1 MANELAIGL
10 VIGATLRGVGSAFG
24 EVTKHITN
32 LNTRISIAERQQQRL
47 GRTISR
53 AFSDSS
59 RDVGTLKK
67 RYDQLGEAI
76 KKAEKSQIKLNQAL
90 SAQKKH
96 SEKRQEIRGQF
107 FETGAHAMA
116 MGMPVWSSI
125 KTYID
130 QEESQNNLKIAM
142 MKADGTFGQFN
153 EISKI
158 AGDLG
163 RDLPGTRKD
172 FYNLAQALKKQGI
185 SDQVLLG
192 GALKT
197 SAELNVL
204 LDMDQFAGGEFLAK
218 FIESHGLKENELGSA
233 ADYLQRAMFAGGL
246 SKEQMYESMKY
257 YAPKLNSLG
266 LTGADNTEKVLAIEA
281 LAGQRGLEGST
292 FGTGFNMMLTRMNKG
307 PEMLRQAKKGMK
319 AEAREMLDSVGI
331 EFNFWD
337 KKGKFKG
344 IEGMLSEM
352 EKFEKI
358 RAKYGDKG
366 VDLVANELFGIEGG
380 RLADILAQKGKKGL
394 EEMLTKMREQASLQ
408 ERINQKTATL
418 GAALEQLGG
427 VWESAVGTFGSAFA
441 QDIKEFANVAQAF
454 IENTLTPWIEK
465 NKGLIKTSIG
475 IVGGFVGIKMGIL
488 AATYGFNLF
497 MSPFKA
503 IAVFGAKVNSVF
515 NMIRLAR
522 FSGAA
527 TSVSMLGTAFA
538 KAKTAV
544 VWLSRALLTNPIG
557 LAVMG
562 IATAALFIY
571 QYWKPLKA
579 FFSGFIDGVSQGLA
593 PLKPTIESIG
603 SAFSSIWNGLSPIV
617 SPVLDF
623 FRNLFSLEQ
632 VAEGGARSVGEAVGL
647 FIGNAISTVANLI
660 STAWGSVT
668 TFFSNLWTTLS
679 TSVTQFISTIGQ
691 TILNFNP
698 LPLFQTAFSTVMSWF
713 GIDLP
718 MQFSNFGK
726 NIIDGLV
733 NGISNAW
740 NLAKEKVSELG
751 NGIKGWFAEKLGIHS
766 PSRVFKGYGVNVV
779 EGLVIGMDKA
789 QPLATEASQHLSNAV
804 TFEPVLNTVETMFK
818 PTLIKEKGFFGSLW
832 DDIQFG
838 ANMVGNLL
846 GLNQP
851 TDLRTPSFNP
861 QAKDGG
867 LFADYQPLNRNEVSN
882 TATTH
887 NQGITVHF
895 SPNITI
901 SGSAPAPDLKEQ
913 LLQAL
918 NDPAMLYGLEQLLN
932 RVNDQFGR
940 RAY

>member
-522 FSGAA
+522 FGGAA

-571 QYWKPLKA
+571 QYWEPIKG
-579 FFSGFIDGVSQGLA
+579 FFL
-593 PLKPTIESIG
+593 
-603 SAFSSIWNGLSPIV
+603 
-617 SPVLDF
+617 
-623 FRNLFSLEQ
+623 
-632 VAEGGARSVGEAVGL
+632 
-647 FIGNAISTVANLI
+647 
-660 STAWGSVT
+660 
-668 TFFSNLWTTLS
+668 NLWTTIKPYFDNFSQFVSNLWNGISGIWSSVWGGISNWFSGLWENLKSLFSGNFSALGNIILS
-679 TSVTQFISTIGQ
+679 
-691 TILNFNP
+691 FNP
-698 LPLFQTAFSTVMSWF
+698 LALFTTIFTSVLNWF

-718 MQFSNFGK
+718 AKFSNFGK

-751 NGIKGWFAEKLGIHS
+751 SGIKGWFAEKLGIHS

-818 PTLIKEKGFFGSLW
+818 PTLSKEKGFFGSLW

-867 LFADYQPLNRNEVSN
+867 LFADYQPLNRNEVAN

-901 SGSAPAPDLKEQ
+901 TGSTPASDLKEQ

>member
-1 MANELAIGL
+1 
-10 VIGATLRGVGSAFG
+10 
-24 EVTKHITN
+24 
-32 LNTRISIAERQQQRL
+32 
-47 GRTISR
+47 
-53 AFSDSS
+53 
-59 RDVGTLKK
+59 
-67 RYDQLGEAI
+67 
-76 KKAEKSQIKLNQAL
+76 
-90 SAQKKH
+90 
-96 SEKRQEIRGQF
+96 
-107 FETGAHAMA
+107 MA

-522 FSGAA
+522 FGGAA

-571 QYWKPLKA
+571 QYWEPIKG
-579 FFSGFIDGVSQGLA
+579 FFL
-593 PLKPTIESIG
+593 
-603 SAFSSIWNGLSPIV
+603 
-617 SPVLDF
+617 
-623 FRNLFSLEQ
+623 
-632 VAEGGARSVGEAVGL
+632 
-647 FIGNAISTVANLI
+647 
-660 STAWGSVT
+660 
-668 TFFSNLWTTLS
+668 NLWTTIKPYFDNFSQFVSNLWNGISGIWSSVWGGISNWFSGLWENLKSLFSGNFSALGNIILS
-679 TSVTQFISTIGQ
+679 
-691 TILNFNP
+691 FNP
-698 LPLFQTAFSTVMSWF
+698 LALFTTIFNSVLTWF

-718 MQFSNFGK
+718 AKFSGFGQ

-733 NGISNAW
+733 GGISNAW

-751 NGIKGWFAEKLGIHS
+751 SGIKGWFAEKLGIHS

-804 TFEPVLNTVETMFK
+804 TFEPVLNTIETMFK
-818 PTLIKEKGFFGSLW
+818 PTLSKEKGFFGSLW

-867 LFADYQPLNRNEVSN
+867 LFADYQPLNRNEVAN

-901 SGSAPAPDLKEQ
+901 TGSAPASDLKEQ

>member
-522 FSGAA
+522 FGGAA

-571 QYWKPLKA
+571 QYWEPIKG
-579 FFSGFIDGVSQGLA
+579 FFL
-593 PLKPTIESIG
+593 
-603 SAFSSIWNGLSPIV
+603 
-617 SPVLDF
+617 
-623 FRNLFSLEQ
+623 
-632 VAEGGARSVGEAVGL
+632 
-647 FIGNAISTVANLI
+647 
-660 STAWGSVT
+660 
-668 TFFSNLWTTLS
+668 NLWTTIKPYFDNFSQFVSNLWNGISGIWSSVWGGISNWFSGLWENLKSLFSGNFSALGNIILS
-679 TSVTQFISTIGQ
+679 
-691 TILNFNP
+691 FNP
-698 LPLFQTAFSTVMSWF
+698 LALFTTIFNSVLNWF

-733 NGISNAW
+733 GGISNAW

-751 NGIKGWFAEKLGIHS
+751 SGIKGWFAEKLGIHS

-818 PTLIKEKGFFGSLW
+818 PTLSKEKGFFGSLW

-867 LFADYQPLNRNEVSN
+867 LFADYQPLNRNEVAN

-901 SGSAPAPDLKEQ
+901 TGSTPAPDLKEQ

>member
-522 FSGAA
+522 FGGAA

-571 QYWKPLKA
+571 QYWEPIKG
-579 FFSGFIDGVSQGLA
+579 FFL
-593 PLKPTIESIG
+593 
-603 SAFSSIWNGLSPIV
+603 
-617 SPVLDF
+617 
-623 FRNLFSLEQ
+623 
-632 VAEGGARSVGEAVGL
+632 
-647 FIGNAISTVANLI
+647 
-660 STAWGSVT
+660 
-668 TFFSNLWTTLS
+668 NLWTTIKPYFDNFSQFVSNLWNGISGIWSSVWGGISNWLVGLWENLKSLFSGNFSALGNIILS
-679 TSVTQFISTIGQ
+679 
-691 TILNFNP
+691 FNP
-698 LPLFQTAFSTVMSWF
+698 LALFTTIFNSVLTWF

-718 MQFSNFGK
+718 AKFSGFGQ

-733 NGISNAW
+733 GGISNAW

-804 TFEPVLNTVETMFK
+804 TFEPVLNTVETIFK
-818 PTLIKEKGFFGSLW
+818 PTLSKEKGFFGSLW

-867 LFADYQPLNRNEVSN
+867 LFADYQPLNRNEVAN

-901 SGSAPAPDLKEQ
+901 TGSTPASDLKEQ

>member
-1 MANELAIGL
+1 M
-10 VIGATLRGVGSAFG
+10 VS
-24 EVTKHITN
+24 
-32 LNTRISIAERQQQRL
+32 
-47 GRTISR
+47 
-53 AFSDSS
+53 
-59 RDVGTLKK
+59 
-67 RYDQLGEAI
+67 
-76 KKAEKSQIKLNQAL
+76 
-90 SAQKKH
+90 
-96 SEKRQEIRGQF
+96 
-107 FETGAHAMA
+107 
-116 MGMPVWSSI
+116 
-125 KTYID
+125 
-130 QEESQNNLKIAM
+130 
-142 MKADGTFGQFN
+142 
-153 EISKI
+153 
-158 AGDLG
+158 
-163 RDLPGTRKD
+163 
-172 FYNLAQALKKQGI
+172 
-185 SDQVLLG
+185 
-192 GALKT
+192 
-197 SAELNVL
+197 
-204 LDMDQFAGGEFLAK
+204 
-218 FIESHGLKENELGSA
+218 
-233 ADYLQRAMFAGGL
+233 
-246 SKEQMYESMKY
+246 
-257 YAPKLNSLG
+257 KLNSLG

-522 FSGAA
+522 FGGAA

-571 QYWKPLKA
+571 QYWEPIKG
-579 FFSGFIDGVSQGLA
+579 FFL
-593 PLKPTIESIG
+593 
-603 SAFSSIWNGLSPIV
+603 
-617 SPVLDF
+617 
-623 FRNLFSLEQ
+623 
-632 VAEGGARSVGEAVGL
+632 
-647 FIGNAISTVANLI
+647 
-660 STAWGSVT
+660 
-668 TFFSNLWTTLS
+668 NLWTTIKPYFDNFSQFVSDLWNGISGIWSSVWGGISNWLVGLWENLKSLFSGNFSALGNIILS
-679 TSVTQFISTIGQ
+679 
-691 TILNFNP
+691 FNP
-698 LPLFQTAFSTVMSWF
+698 LALFTTIFNSVLNWF

-718 MQFSNFGK
+718 AKFSGFGQ

-733 NGISNAW
+733 GGISNAW

-751 NGIKGWFAEKLGIHS
+751 SGIKGWFAEKLGIHS

-818 PTLIKEKGFFGSLW
+818 PTLSKEKGFFGSLW

-867 LFADYQPLNRNEVSN
+867 LFADYQPLNRNEVAN

-901 SGSAPAPDLKEQ
+901 TGSTPASDLKEQ

>member
-522 FSGAA
+522 FGGAA

-571 QYWKPLKA
+571 QYWEPIKG
-579 FFSGFIDGVSQGLA
+579 FFL
-593 PLKPTIESIG
+593 
-603 SAFSSIWNGLSPIV
+603 
-617 SPVLDF
+617 
-623 FRNLFSLEQ
+623 
-632 VAEGGARSVGEAVGL
+632 
-647 FIGNAISTVANLI
+647 
-660 STAWGSVT
+660 
-668 TFFSNLWTTLS
+668 NLWTTIKPYFDNFSQFVSNLWNGISGIWSSVWGGISNWLVGLWENLKSLFSGNFSALGNIILS
-679 TSVTQFISTIGQ
+679 
-691 TILNFNP
+691 FNP
-698 LPLFQTAFSTVMSWF
+698 LALFTTIFNSVLTWF

-718 MQFSNFGK
+718 AKFSGFGQ

-733 NGISNAW
+733 GGISNAW

-751 NGIKGWFAEKLGIHS
+751 SGIKGWFAEKLGIHS

-818 PTLIKEKGFFGSLW
+818 PTLSKEKGFFGSLW

-867 LFADYQPLNRNEVSN
+867 LFADYQPLNRNEVAN

-901 SGSAPAPDLKEQ
+901 TGSTPASDLKEQ

>member
-522 FSGAA
+522 FGGAA

-571 QYWKPLKA
+571 QYWEPIKG
-579 FFSGFIDGVSQGLA
+579 FFL
-593 PLKPTIESIG
+593 
-603 SAFSSIWNGLSPIV
+603 
-617 SPVLDF
+617 
-623 FRNLFSLEQ
+623 
-632 VAEGGARSVGEAVGL
+632 
-647 FIGNAISTVANLI
+647 
-660 STAWGSVT
+660 
-668 TFFSNLWTTLS
+668 NLWTTIKPYFDNFSQFVSNLWNGISGIWSSVWGGISNWFSGLWENLKSLFSGNFSALGNIILS
-679 TSVTQFISTIGQ
+679 
-691 TILNFNP
+691 FNP
-698 LPLFQTAFSTVMSWF
+698 LALFTTIFTSVLNWF

-718 MQFSNFGK
+718 AKFSGFGQ

-733 NGISNAW
+733 GGISNAW

-751 NGIKGWFAEKLGIHS
+751 SGIKGWFAEKLGIHS

-818 PTLIKEKGFFGSLW
+818 PTLSKEKGFFGSLW

-867 LFADYQPLNRNEVSN
+867 LFADYQPLNRNEVAN

-901 SGSAPAPDLKEQ
+901 TGSTPASDLKEQ

>member
-522 FSGAA
+522 FGGAA

-571 QYWKPLKA
+571 QYWEPIKG
-579 FFSGFIDGVSQGLA
+579 FFL
-593 PLKPTIESIG
+593 
-603 SAFSSIWNGLSPIV
+603 
-617 SPVLDF
+617 
-623 FRNLFSLEQ
+623 
-632 VAEGGARSVGEAVGL
+632 
-647 FIGNAISTVANLI
+647 
-660 STAWGSVT
+660 
-668 TFFSNLWTTLS
+668 NLWTTIKPYFDNFSQFVSDLWNGISGIWSSVWGGISNWLVGLWENLKSLFSGNFSALGNIILS
-679 TSVTQFISTIGQ
+679 
-691 TILNFNP
+691 FNP
-698 LPLFQTAFSTVMSWF
+698 LALFTTIFNSVLNWF

-718 MQFSNFGK
+718 AKFSGFGQ

-733 NGISNAW
+733 GGISNAW

-751 NGIKGWFAEKLGIHS
+751 SGIKGWFAEKLGIHS

-818 PTLIKEKGFFGSLW
+818 PTLSKEKGFFGSLW

-867 LFADYQPLNRNEVSN
+867 LFADYQPLNRNEVAN

-901 SGSAPAPDLKEQ
+901 TGSTPASDLKEQ

>member
-90 SAQKKH
+90 SAQKIH
-96 SEKRQEIRGQF
+96 SEKRQEIRGQL

-522 FSGAA
+522 FGGAA

-571 QYWKPLKA
+571 QYWEPIKG
-579 FFSGFIDGVSQGLA
+579 FFL
-593 PLKPTIESIG
+593 
-603 SAFSSIWNGLSPIV
+603 
-617 SPVLDF
+617 
-623 FRNLFSLEQ
+623 
-632 VAEGGARSVGEAVGL
+632 
-647 FIGNAISTVANLI
+647 
-660 STAWGSVT
+660 
-668 TFFSNLWTTLS
+668 NLWTTIKPYFDNFSQFVSNLWNGISGIWSSVWGGISNWFSGLWENLKSLFSGNFSALGNIILS
-679 TSVTQFISTIGQ
+679 
-691 TILNFNP
+691 FNP
-698 LPLFQTAFSTVMSWF
+698 LALFTTIFTSVLNWF

-718 MQFSNFGK
+718 AKFSNFGK

-751 NGIKGWFAEKLGIHS
+751 SGIKGWFAEKLGIHS

-818 PTLIKEKGFFGSLW
+818 PTLSKEKGFFGSLW

-867 LFADYQPLNRNEVSN
+867 LFADYQPLNRNEVAN

-901 SGSAPAPDLKEQ
+901 TGSTPASDLKEQ

>member
-522 FSGAA
+522 FGGAA

-571 QYWKPLKA
+571 QYWEPIKG
-579 FFSGFIDGVSQGLA
+579 FFL
-593 PLKPTIESIG
+593 
-603 SAFSSIWNGLSPIV
+603 
-617 SPVLDF
+617 
-623 FRNLFSLEQ
+623 
-632 VAEGGARSVGEAVGL
+632 
-647 FIGNAISTVANLI
+647 
-660 STAWGSVT
+660 
-668 TFFSNLWTTLS
+668 NLWTTIKPYFDNFSQFVSNLWNGISGIWSSVWGGISNWFSGLWENLKSLFSGNFSALGNIILS
-679 TSVTQFISTIGQ
+679 
-691 TILNFNP
+691 FNP
-698 LPLFQTAFSTVMSWF
+698 LALFTTIFTSVLNWF

-718 MQFSNFGK
+718 AKFSGFGQ

-733 NGISNAW
+733 GGISNAW

-751 NGIKGWFAEKLGIHS
+751 SGIKGWFAEKLGIHS

-818 PTLIKEKGFFGSLW
+818 PTLSKEKGFFGSLW

-867 LFADYQPLNRNEVSN
+867 LFADYQPLNRNEVAN

-901 SGSAPAPDLKEQ
+901 TGSTPASDLKEQ

-918 NDPAMLYGLEQLLN
+918 
-932 RVNDQFGR
+932 
-940 RAY
+940 

>member
-331 EFNFWD
+331 EFNFCD

-571 QYWKPLKA
+571 QYWEPIKG
-579 FFSGFIDGVSQGLA
+579 FFL
-593 PLKPTIESIG
+593 
-603 SAFSSIWNGLSPIV
+603 
-617 SPVLDF
+617 
-623 FRNLFSLEQ
+623 
-632 VAEGGARSVGEAVGL
+632 
-647 FIGNAISTVANLI
+647 
-660 STAWGSVT
+660 
-668 TFFSNLWTTLS
+668 NLWTTIKPYFDNFSQFVSNLWNGISGIWSSVWGGISNWFSGLWENLKSLFSGNFSALGNIILS
-679 TSVTQFISTIGQ
+679 
-691 TILNFNP
+691 FNP
-698 LPLFQTAFSTVMSWF
+698 LALFTTIFTSVLNWF

-718 MQFSNFGK
+718 AKFSNFGK

-804 TFEPVLNTVETMFK
+804 TFEPVLNTVETIFK

-861 QAKDGG
+861 QAKDSG

>member
-522 FSGAA
+522 FGGAA

-571 QYWKPLKA
+571 QYWEPIKG
-579 FFSGFIDGVSQGLA
+579 FFL
-593 PLKPTIESIG
+593 
-603 SAFSSIWNGLSPIV
+603 
-617 SPVLDF
+617 
-623 FRNLFSLEQ
+623 
-632 VAEGGARSVGEAVGL
+632 
-647 FIGNAISTVANLI
+647 
-660 STAWGSVT
+660 
-668 TFFSNLWTTLS
+668 NLWTTIKPYFDNFSQFVSNLWNGISGIWSSVWGGISNWFSGLWENLKSLFSGNFSALGNIILS
-679 TSVTQFISTIGQ
+679 
-691 TILNFNP
+691 FNP
-698 LPLFQTAFSTVMSWF
+698 LALFTTIFTSVLNWF

-740 NLAKEKVSELG
+740 NLAKEKVGELG

-804 TFEPVLNTVETMFK
+804 TFEPVLNTVETIFK

>member
-1 MANELAIGL
+1 
-10 VIGATLRGVGSAFG
+10 
-24 EVTKHITN
+24 
-32 LNTRISIAERQQQRL
+32 
-47 GRTISR
+47 
-53 AFSDSS
+53 
-59 RDVGTLKK
+59 
-67 RYDQLGEAI
+67 
-76 KKAEKSQIKLNQAL
+76 
-90 SAQKKH
+90 
-96 SEKRQEIRGQF
+96 
-107 FETGAHAMA
+107 MA

-522 FSGAA
+522 FGGAA

-571 QYWKPLKA
+571 QYWEPIKG
-579 FFSGFIDGVSQGLA
+579 FFL
-593 PLKPTIESIG
+593 
-603 SAFSSIWNGLSPIV
+603 
-617 SPVLDF
+617 
-623 FRNLFSLEQ
+623 
-632 VAEGGARSVGEAVGL
+632 
-647 FIGNAISTVANLI
+647 
-660 STAWGSVT
+660 
-668 TFFSNLWTTLS
+668 NLWTTIKPYFDNFSQFVSGLWNGISGIWSSVWGGISNWLVGLWENLKSLFSGNFSALGNIILS
-679 TSVTQFISTIGQ
+679 
-691 TILNFNP
+691 FNP
-698 LPLFQTAFSTVMSWF
+698 LALFTTIFNSVLNWF

-718 MQFSNFGK
+718 AKFSGFGQ

-733 NGISNAW
+733 GGISNAW

-751 NGIKGWFAEKLGIHS
+751 SGIKGWFAEKLGIHS

-818 PTLIKEKGFFGSLW
+818 PTLSKEKGFFGSLW

-867 LFADYQPLNRNEVSN
+867 LFADYQPLNRNEVAN

-901 SGSAPAPDLKEQ
+901 TGSTPASDLKEQ

>member
-522 FSGAA
+522 FGGAA

-571 QYWKPLKA
+571 QYWEPIKG
-579 FFSGFIDGVSQGLA
+579 FFL
-593 PLKPTIESIG
+593 
-603 SAFSSIWNGLSPIV
+603 
-617 SPVLDF
+617 
-623 FRNLFSLEQ
+623 
-632 VAEGGARSVGEAVGL
+632 
-647 FIGNAISTVANLI
+647 
-660 STAWGSVT
+660 
-668 TFFSNLWTTLS
+668 NLWTTIKPYFDNFSQFVSNLWNGISGIWSSVWGGISNWFSGLWENLKSLFSGNFSALGNIILS
-679 TSVTQFISTIGQ
+679 
-691 TILNFNP
+691 FNP
-698 LPLFQTAFSTVMSWF
+698 LALFTTIFTSVLNWF

-718 MQFSNFGK
+718 AKFSGFGQ

-733 NGISNAW
+733 GGISNAW

-751 NGIKGWFAEKLGIHS
+751 SGIKGWFAEKLGIHS

-804 TFEPVLNTVETMFK
+804 TFEPVLNTVETIFK

-867 LFADYQPLNRNEVSN
+867 LFADYQPLNRNEVAN

-901 SGSAPAPDLKEQ
+901 TGSTPASDLKEQ

>member
-522 FSGAA
+522 FGGAA

-571 QYWKPLKA
+571 QYWEPIKG
-579 FFSGFIDGVSQGLA
+579 FFL
-593 PLKPTIESIG
+593 
-603 SAFSSIWNGLSPIV
+603 
-617 SPVLDF
+617 
-623 FRNLFSLEQ
+623 
-632 VAEGGARSVGEAVGL
+632 
-647 FIGNAISTVANLI
+647 
-660 STAWGSVT
+660 
-668 TFFSNLWTTLS
+668 NLWTTIKPYFDNFSQFVSNLWNGISGIWSSVWGGISNWFSGLWENLKSLFSGNFSALGNIILS
-679 TSVTQFISTIGQ
+679 
-691 TILNFNP
+691 FNP
-698 LPLFQTAFSTVMSWF
+698 LALFTTIFNSVLTWF

-718 MQFSNFGK
+718 AKFSGFGQ

-733 NGISNAW
+733 GGISNAW

-751 NGIKGWFAEKLGIHS
+751 SGIKGWFAEKLGIHS

-804 TFEPVLNTVETMFK
+804 TFEPVLNTIETMFK
-818 PTLIKEKGFFGSLW
+818 PTLSKEKGFFGSLW

-867 LFADYQPLNRNEVSN
+867 LFADYQPLNRNEVAN

-901 SGSAPAPDLKEQ
+901 TGSAPASDLKEQ

>member
-522 FSGAA
+522 FGGAA

-571 QYWKPLKA
+571 QYWEPIKG
-579 FFSGFIDGVSQGLA
+579 FFL
-593 PLKPTIESIG
+593 
-603 SAFSSIWNGLSPIV
+603 
-617 SPVLDF
+617 
-623 FRNLFSLEQ
+623 
-632 VAEGGARSVGEAVGL
+632 
-647 FIGNAISTVANLI
+647 
-660 STAWGSVT
+660 
-668 TFFSNLWTTLS
+668 NLWTTIKPYFDNFSQFVSNLWNGISGIWSSVWGGISNWFSGLWENLKSLFSGNFSALGNIILS
-679 TSVTQFISTIGQ
+679 
-691 TILNFNP
+691 FNP
-698 LPLFQTAFSTVMSWF
+698 LALFTTIFNSVLTWF

-718 MQFSNFGK
+718 AKFSGFGQ

-733 NGISNAW
+733 GGISNAW

-751 NGIKGWFAEKLGIHS
+751 SGIKGWFAEKLGIHS

-818 PTLIKEKGFFGSLW
+818 PTLSKEKGFFGSLW

-867 LFADYQPLNRNEVSN
+867 LFADYQPLNRNEVAN

-901 SGSAPAPDLKEQ
+901 TGSAPAPDLKEQ

>member
-522 FSGAA
+522 FGGAA

-571 QYWKPLKA
+571 QYWEPIKG
-579 FFSGFIDGVSQGLA
+579 FFL
-593 PLKPTIESIG
+593 
-603 SAFSSIWNGLSPIV
+603 
-617 SPVLDF
+617 
-623 FRNLFSLEQ
+623 
-632 VAEGGARSVGEAVGL
+632 
-647 FIGNAISTVANLI
+647 
-660 STAWGSVT
+660 
-668 TFFSNLWTTLS
+668 NLWTTIKPYFDNFSQFVSDLWNGISGIWSSVWGGISNWFSGLWENLKSLFSGNFSALGNIILS
-679 TSVTQFISTIGQ
+679 
-691 TILNFNP
+691 FNP
-698 LPLFQTAFSTVMSWF
+698 LALFTTIFNSVLTWF

-718 MQFSNFGK
+718 AKFSGFGQ

-733 NGISNAW
+733 GGISNAW

-804 TFEPVLNTVETMFK
+804 TFEPVLNTIETMFK
-818 PTLIKEKGFFGSLW
+818 PTLSKEKGFFGSLW

-838 ANMVGNLL
+838 ANIVGNLL

-901 SGSAPAPDLKEQ
+901 TGSAPASDLKEQ

>member
-441 QDIKEFANVAQAF
+441 QDIKEFANVSQAF

-522 FSGAA
+522 FGGAA

-571 QYWKPLKA
+571 QYWEPIKG
-579 FFSGFIDGVSQGLA
+579 FFL
-593 PLKPTIESIG
+593 
-603 SAFSSIWNGLSPIV
+603 
-617 SPVLDF
+617 
-623 FRNLFSLEQ
+623 
-632 VAEGGARSVGEAVGL
+632 
-647 FIGNAISTVANLI
+647 
-660 STAWGSVT
+660 
-668 TFFSNLWTTLS
+668 NLWTTIKPYFDNFSQFVSNLWNGISGIWSSVWGGISNWFSGLWENLKSLFSGNFSALGNIILS
-679 TSVTQFISTIGQ
+679 
-691 TILNFNP
+691 FNP
-698 LPLFQTAFSTVMSWF
+698 LALFTTIFTSVLNWF

-718 MQFSNFGK
+718 AKFSNFGK

-804 TFEPVLNTVETMFK
+804 TFEPVLNTVETIFK

-861 QAKDGG
+861 QAKDSG

>member
-522 FSGAA
+522 FGGAA

-571 QYWKPLKA
+571 QYWEPIKG
-579 FFSGFIDGVSQGLA
+579 FFL
-593 PLKPTIESIG
+593 
-603 SAFSSIWNGLSPIV
+603 
-617 SPVLDF
+617 
-623 FRNLFSLEQ
+623 
-632 VAEGGARSVGEAVGL
+632 
-647 FIGNAISTVANLI
+647 
-660 STAWGSVT
+660 
-668 TFFSNLWTTLS
+668 NLWTTIKPYFDNFSQFVSNLWNGISGIWSSVWGGISNWFSGLWENLKSLFSGNFSALGNIILS
-679 TSVTQFISTIGQ
+679 
-691 TILNFNP
+691 FNP
-698 LPLFQTAFSTVMSWF
+698 LALFTTIFTSVLNWF

-718 MQFSNFGK
+718 AKFSNFGK

-751 NGIKGWFAEKLGIHS
+751 SGIKGWFAEKLGIHS

-804 TFEPVLNTVETMFK
+804 TFEPVLNTVETIFK

>member
-522 FSGAA
+522 FGGAA

-571 QYWKPLKA
+571 QYWEPIKG
-579 FFSGFIDGVSQGLA
+579 FFL
-593 PLKPTIESIG
+593 
-603 SAFSSIWNGLSPIV
+603 
-617 SPVLDF
+617 
-623 FRNLFSLEQ
+623 
-632 VAEGGARSVGEAVGL
+632 
-647 FIGNAISTVANLI
+647 
-660 STAWGSVT
+660 
-668 TFFSNLWTTLS
+668 NLWTTIKPYFDNFSQFVSNLWNGISGIWSSVWGGISNWFVGLWENLKSLFSGNFSALGNIILS
-679 TSVTQFISTIGQ
+679 
-691 TILNFNP
+691 FNP
-698 LPLFQTAFSTVMSWF
+698 LALFTTIFTSVLNWF

-718 MQFSNFGK
+718 AKFSNFGK

-818 PTLIKEKGFFGSLW
+818 PTLSKEKGFFGSLW

-867 LFADYQPLNRNEVSN
+867 LFADYQPLNRNEVAN

-901 SGSAPAPDLKEQ
+901 TGSTPASDLKEQ

>member
-522 FSGAA
+522 FGGAA

-571 QYWKPLKA
+571 QYWEPIKG
-579 FFSGFIDGVSQGLA
+579 FFL
-593 PLKPTIESIG
+593 
-603 SAFSSIWNGLSPIV
+603 
-617 SPVLDF
+617 
-623 FRNLFSLEQ
+623 
-632 VAEGGARSVGEAVGL
+632 
-647 FIGNAISTVANLI
+647 
-660 STAWGSVT
+660 
-668 TFFSNLWTTLS
+668 NLWTTIKPYFDNFSQFVSNLWNGISGIWSSVWGGISNWFSGLWENLKSLFSGNFSALGNIILS
-679 TSVTQFISTIGQ
+679 
-691 TILNFNP
+691 FNP
-698 LPLFQTAFSTVMSWF
+698 LALFTTIFTSVLNWF

-718 MQFSNFGK
+718 AKFSGFGQ

-733 NGISNAW
+733 GGISNAW

-751 NGIKGWFAEKLGIHS
+751 SGIKGWFAEKLGIHS

-804 TFEPVLNTVETMFK
+804 TFEPVLNTIETMFK
-818 PTLIKEKGFFGSLW
+818 PTLSKEKGFFGSLW

-867 LFADYQPLNRNEVSN
+867 LFADYQPLNRNEVAN

-901 SGSAPAPDLKEQ
+901 SGSAPASDLKEQ

>member
-522 FSGAA
+522 FGGAA

-571 QYWKPLKA
+571 QYWEPIKG
-579 FFSGFIDGVSQGLA
+579 FFL
-593 PLKPTIESIG
+593 
-603 SAFSSIWNGLSPIV
+603 
-617 SPVLDF
+617 
-623 FRNLFSLEQ
+623 
-632 VAEGGARSVGEAVGL
+632 
-647 FIGNAISTVANLI
+647 
-660 STAWGSVT
+660 
-668 TFFSNLWTTLS
+668 NLWTTIKPYFDNFSQFVSNLWNGISGIWSSVWGGISNWFSGLWENLKSLFSGNFSALGNIILS
-679 TSVTQFISTIGQ
+679 
-691 TILNFNP
+691 FNP
-698 LPLFQTAFSTVMSWF
+698 LALFTTIFTSVLNWF

-718 MQFSNFGK
+718 AKFSGFGQ

-733 NGISNAW
+733 GGISNAW

-751 NGIKGWFAEKLGIHS
+751 SGIKGWFAEKLGIHS

-804 TFEPVLNTVETMFK
+804 TFEPVLNTVETIFK

>member
-522 FSGAA
+522 FGGAA

-571 QYWKPLKA
+571 QYWEPIKG
-579 FFSGFIDGVSQGLA
+579 FFL
-593 PLKPTIESIG
+593 
-603 SAFSSIWNGLSPIV
+603 
-617 SPVLDF
+617 
-623 FRNLFSLEQ
+623 
-632 VAEGGARSVGEAVGL
+632 
-647 FIGNAISTVANLI
+647 
-660 STAWGSVT
+660 
-668 TFFSNLWTTLS
+668 NLWTTIKPYFDNFSQFVSGLWNGISGIWSSVWGGISNWLVGLWENLKSLFSGNFSALGNIILS
-679 TSVTQFISTIGQ
+679 
-691 TILNFNP
+691 FNP
-698 LPLFQTAFSTVMSWF
+698 LALFTTIFNSVLNWF

-718 MQFSNFGK
+718 AKFSGFGQ

-733 NGISNAW
+733 GGISNAW

-751 NGIKGWFAEKLGIHS
+751 SGIKGWFAEKLGIHS

-818 PTLIKEKGFFGSLW
+818 PTLSKEKGFFGSLW

-867 LFADYQPLNRNEVSN
+867 LFADYQPLNRNEVAN

-901 SGSAPAPDLKEQ
+901 TGSTPASDLKEQ

>member
-522 FSGAA
+522 FGGAA

-571 QYWKPLKA
+571 QYWEPIKG
-579 FFSGFIDGVSQGLA
+579 FFL
-593 PLKPTIESIG
+593 
-603 SAFSSIWNGLSPIV
+603 
-617 SPVLDF
+617 
-623 FRNLFSLEQ
+623 
-632 VAEGGARSVGEAVGL
+632 
-647 FIGNAISTVANLI
+647 
-660 STAWGSVT
+660 
-668 TFFSNLWTTLS
+668 NLWTTIKPYFDNFSQFVSNLWNGISGIWSSVWGGISNWFSGLWENLKSLFSGNFSALGNIILS
-679 TSVTQFISTIGQ
+679 
-691 TILNFNP
+691 FNP
-698 LPLFQTAFSTVMSWF
+698 LALFTTIFTSVLNWF

-718 MQFSNFGK
+718 AKFSGFGQ

-733 NGISNAW
+733 GGISNAW

-751 NGIKGWFAEKLGIHS
+751 SGIKGWFAEKLGIHS

-818 PTLIKEKGFFGSLW
+818 PTLSKEKGFFGSLW

-861 QAKDGG
+861 QAKDSG
-867 LFADYQPLNRNEVSN
+867 LFADYQPLNRNEVAN

-901 SGSAPAPDLKEQ
+901 TGSTPASDLKEQ

>member
-418 GAALEQLGG
+418 GAA
-427 VWESAVGTFGSAFA
+427 
-441 QDIKEFANVAQAF
+441 
-454 IENTLTPWIEK
+454 
-465 NKGLIKTSIG
+465 
-475 IVGGFVGIKMGIL
+475 
-488 AATYGFNLF
+488 
-497 MSPFKA
+497 
-503 IAVFGAKVNSVF
+503 
-515 NMIRLAR
+515 
-522 FSGAA
+522 
-527 TSVSMLGTAFA
+527 
-538 KAKTAV
+538 
-544 VWLSRALLTNPIG
+544 
-557 LAVMG
+557 
-562 IATAALFIY
+562 
-571 QYWKPLKA
+571 
-579 FFSGFIDGVSQGLA
+579 
-593 PLKPTIESIG
+593 
-603 SAFSSIWNGLSPIV
+603 
-617 SPVLDF
+617 
-623 FRNLFSLEQ
+623 
-632 VAEGGARSVGEAVGL
+632 
-647 FIGNAISTVANLI
+647 
-660 STAWGSVT
+660 
-668 TFFSNLWTTLS
+668 
-679 TSVTQFISTIGQ
+679 
-691 TILNFNP
+691 
-698 LPLFQTAFSTVMSWF
+698 
-713 GIDLP
+713 
-718 MQFSNFGK
+718 
-726 NIIDGLV
+726 
-733 NGISNAW
+733 
-740 NLAKEKVSELG
+740 
-751 NGIKGWFAEKLGIHS
+751 
-766 PSRVFKGYGVNVV
+766 
-779 EGLVIGMDKA
+779 
-789 QPLATEASQHLSNAV
+789 
-804 TFEPVLNTVETMFK
+804 
-818 PTLIKEKGFFGSLW
+818 
-832 DDIQFG
+832 
-838 ANMVGNLL
+838 
-846 GLNQP
+846 
-851 TDLRTPSFNP
+851 
-861 QAKDGG
+861 
-867 LFADYQPLNRNEVSN
+867 
-882 TATTH
+882 
-887 NQGITVHF
+887 
-895 SPNITI
+895 
-901 SGSAPAPDLKEQ
+901 
-913 LLQAL
+913 
-918 NDPAMLYGLEQLLN
+918 
-932 RVNDQFGR
+932 
-940 RAY
+940 

>member
-522 FSGAA
+522 FGGAA

-571 QYWKPLKA
+571 QYWEPIKG
-579 FFSGFIDGVSQGLA
+579 FFL
-593 PLKPTIESIG
+593 
-603 SAFSSIWNGLSPIV
+603 
-617 SPVLDF
+617 
-623 FRNLFSLEQ
+623 
-632 VAEGGARSVGEAVGL
+632 
-647 FIGNAISTVANLI
+647 
-660 STAWGSVT
+660 
-668 TFFSNLWTTLS
+668 NLWTTIKPYFDNFSQFVSDLWNGISGIWSSVWGGISNWLVGLWENLKSLFSGNFSALGNIILS
-679 TSVTQFISTIGQ
+679 
-691 TILNFNP
+691 FNP
-698 LPLFQTAFSTVMSWF
+698 LALFTTIFTSVLNWF

-718 MQFSNFGK
+718 AKFSNFGK

-818 PTLIKEKGFFGSLW
+818 PTLSKEKGFFGSLW

-867 LFADYQPLNRNEVSN
+867 LFADYQPLNRNEVAN

-901 SGSAPAPDLKEQ
+901 TGSTPASDLKEQ

>member
-441 QDIKEFANVAQAF
+441 QDIKEFANVSQAF

-522 FSGAA
+522 FGGAA

-571 QYWKPLKA
+571 QYWEPIKG
-579 FFSGFIDGVSQGLA
+579 FFL
-593 PLKPTIESIG
+593 
-603 SAFSSIWNGLSPIV
+603 
-617 SPVLDF
+617 
-623 FRNLFSLEQ
+623 
-632 VAEGGARSVGEAVGL
+632 
-647 FIGNAISTVANLI
+647 
-660 STAWGSVT
+660 
-668 TFFSNLWTTLS
+668 NLWTTIKPYFDNFSQFVSNLWNGISGIWSSVWGGISNWFSGLWENLKSLFSGNFSALGNIILS
-679 TSVTQFISTIGQ
+679 
-691 TILNFNP
+691 FNP
-698 LPLFQTAFSTVMSWF
+698 LALFTTIFTSVLNWF

-718 MQFSNFGK
+718 AKFSNFGK

-804 TFEPVLNTVETMFK
+804 TFEPVLNTVETIFK

-838 ANMVGNLL
+838 ANMVGNLF

>member
-522 FSGAA
+522 FGGAA

-571 QYWKPLKA
+571 QYWEPIKG
-579 FFSGFIDGVSQGLA
+579 FFL
-593 PLKPTIESIG
+593 
-603 SAFSSIWNGLSPIV
+603 
-617 SPVLDF
+617 
-623 FRNLFSLEQ
+623 
-632 VAEGGARSVGEAVGL
+632 
-647 FIGNAISTVANLI
+647 
-660 STAWGSVT
+660 
-668 TFFSNLWTTLS
+668 NLWTTIKPYFDNFSQFVSDLWNGISGIWSSVWGGISNWLVGLWENLKSLFSGNFSALGNIILS
-679 TSVTQFISTIGQ
+679 
-691 TILNFNP
+691 FNP
-698 LPLFQTAFSTVMSWF
+698 LALFTTIFNSVLNWF

-718 MQFSNFGK
+718 AKFSGFGQ

-733 NGISNAW
+733 GGISNAW

-818 PTLIKEKGFFGSLW
+818 PTLSKEKGFFGSLW

>member
-522 FSGAA
+522 FGGAA

-571 QYWKPLKA
+571 QYWEPIKG
-579 FFSGFIDGVSQGLA
+579 FFL
-593 PLKPTIESIG
+593 
-603 SAFSSIWNGLSPIV
+603 
-617 SPVLDF
+617 
-623 FRNLFSLEQ
+623 
-632 VAEGGARSVGEAVGL
+632 
-647 FIGNAISTVANLI
+647 
-660 STAWGSVT
+660 
-668 TFFSNLWTTLS
+668 NLWTTIKPYFDNFSQFVSGLWNGISGIWSSVWGGISNWLVGLWENLKSLFSGNFSALGNIILS
-679 TSVTQFISTIGQ
+679 
-691 TILNFNP
+691 FNP
-698 LPLFQTAFSTVMSWF
+698 LALFTTIFNSVLNWF

-733 NGISNAW
+733 GGISNAW

-751 NGIKGWFAEKLGIHS
+751 SGIKGWFAEKLGIHS

-818 PTLIKEKGFFGSLW
+818 PTLSKEKGFFGSLW

-867 LFADYQPLNRNEVSN
+867 LFADYQPLNRNEVAN

-901 SGSAPAPDLKEQ
+901 TGSTPAPDLKEQ

>member
-522 FSGAA
+522 FGGAA

-571 QYWKPLKA
+571 QYWEPIKG
-579 FFSGFIDGVSQGLA
+579 FFL
-593 PLKPTIESIG
+593 
-603 SAFSSIWNGLSPIV
+603 
-617 SPVLDF
+617 
-623 FRNLFSLEQ
+623 
-632 VAEGGARSVGEAVGL
+632 
-647 FIGNAISTVANLI
+647 
-660 STAWGSVT
+660 
-668 TFFSNLWTTLS
+668 NLWTTIKPYFDNFSQFVSNLWNGISGIWSSVWGGISNWFVGLWENLKSLFSGNFSALGNIILS
-679 TSVTQFISTIGQ
+679 
-691 TILNFNP
+691 FNP
-698 LPLFQTAFSTVMSWF
+698 LALFTTIFNSVLNWF

-733 NGISNAW
+733 GGISNAW

-751 NGIKGWFAEKLGIHS
+751 SGIKGWFAEKLGIHS

-818 PTLIKEKGFFGSLW
+818 PTLSKEKGFFGSLW

-867 LFADYQPLNRNEVSN
+867 LFADYQPLNRNEVAN

-901 SGSAPAPDLKEQ
+901 TGSTPASDLKEQ